1 MSYKNIFST
10 FLFLSALPLVIL
22 SQQLHEPM
30 ADGELVFGEMD
41 DIVAVEAEYFY
52 KQSEGS
58 VRQWYRTSK
67 NEAACV
73 GRDDD
78 GPHWKNAGNHAY
90 LEILPDTR
98 VSHDDTLT
106 AGENFSN
113 TPGTMGILHYKV
125 NIENPGRYYVW
136 VRAYSTGSEDNG
148 LHVGI
153 NGEWPESGQR
163 LQWCEGKNSWH
174 WESKQRTE
182 TVHCGEA
189 FLIYLD
195 IEKSGVHD
203 LTFSMR
209 EDGFEFDRFLLT
221 REKEYLPEG
230 IGPDVNVLWGALPE
244 AYSLNNQNSK

>member
-1 MSYKNIFST
+1 MTHKIT
-10 FLFLSALPLVIL
+10 FCLLLFLLLLPQNVF
-22 SQQLHEPM
+22 SQELNNPIV
-30 ADGELVFGEMD
+30 DGELVFGEMD
-41 DIVAVEAEYFY
+41 GLVAVEAEYFY
-52 KQSEGS
+52 KQTEST
-58 VRQWYRTSK
+58 VRQWYRTS
-67 NEAACV
+67 NDEVASV

-78 GPHWKNAGNHAY
+78 GPHYKDAGNHAY

-106 AGENFSN
+106 TGENFSN
-113 TPGTMGILHYKV
+113 DPGKMGILHYKV

-136 VRAYSTGSEDNG
+136 VRAYSTGGEDNG

-153 NGEWPESGQR
+153 NGDWPETGQR

-182 TVHCGEA
+182 AVHCGEP

-195 IEKSGVHD
+195 IEKAGLHD

-221 REKEYLPEG
+221 REKEYVPEG
-230 IGPDVNVLWGALPE
+230 MGPEVNVHSGALPE
-244 AYSLNNQNSK
+244 AYSLDSQHSK